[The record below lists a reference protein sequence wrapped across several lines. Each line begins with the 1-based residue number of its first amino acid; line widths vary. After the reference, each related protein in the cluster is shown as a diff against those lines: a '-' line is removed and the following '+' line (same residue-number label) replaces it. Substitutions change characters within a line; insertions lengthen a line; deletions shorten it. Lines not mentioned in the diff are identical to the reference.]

1 MLIGTKKRG
10 EEKITVKKRVRE
22 KKCQIFQIVFRIT

>member
-22 KKCQIFQIVFRIT
+22 KKWSRMKDK